1 MGGVGLEWLPAPLHE
16 RVLNLLRFEIVA
28 ASFANAGGSFEG
40 VIRSGRTGTKEP
52 SLVSEFTPDEG
63 AYLHQ

>member
-1 MGGVGLEWLPAPLHE
+1 MVIRIGRQRLS
-16 RVLNLLRFEIVA
+16 RVLNVLRFEA
-28 ASFANAGGSFEG
+28 ASFAKAGGSFEG